1 MNQSESL
8 NLKQIL
14 SNRRKHKRWHLFDF
28 FRIGSIFQWTVA
40 ALLVVTL
47 PLILTLLYSIQSIE
61 KYTNQSH
68 TTLFQT
74 LKASK
79 HSQALLDNL
88 LLMDRSI
95 RQYKILEDPEIF
107 KVYKEHHQTFKD
119 NALLIGNY
127 NLPENQ
133 LQLLTKLIHNETE
146 LYSHIVT
153 KKNTFPDKFSSEDVK
168 HYSQLRSDAR
178 HLVYLG
184 NRQINIETTTL
195 SELATLIRKQ
205 ISYSALVS
213 VLLALLLGLFLLYLI
228 NRPIKHIG
236 MAINKLGNAQ
246 FSNRIHIAGPKDL
259 RKIGKHLEWLRLKL
273 IRLENSKQ
281 IFVKTISHELKTP
294 LATLVEGTDLLQDE
308 LVGELNTEQHKIIEL
323 IQIANIRLNNLIENL
338 LEYQKITSTQHKMAY
353 SKVNMNQLVEFICKD
368 YQLLLNSKNASITL
382 EANPIIFLADRDK
395 MRVIISN
402 LFSNALK
409 FSPDNGQILIK
420 LEVIGY
426 TLHILI
432 ADQGPGI
439 SKHQLPHIFTEFYKQ
454 STPGSWKIKGSGLGL
469 NLVKDYVA
477 AHQGQIKLIAPDK
490 IYSGANFLVLLPLTP
505 TIKIQKT

>member
-1 MNQSESL
+1 
-8 NLKQIL
+8 
-14 SNRRKHKRWHLFDF
+14 
-28 FRIGSIFQWTVA
+28 
-40 ALLVVTL
+40 
-47 PLILTLLYSIQSIE
+47 
-61 KYTNQSH
+61 
-68 TTLFQT
+68 
-74 LKASK
+74 
-79 HSQALLDNL
+79 
-88 LLMDRSI
+88 
-95 RQYKILEDPEIF
+95 
-107 KVYKEHHQTFKD
+107 
-119 NALLIGNY
+119 
-127 NLPENQ
+127 
-133 LQLLTKLIHNETE
+133 
-146 LYSHIVT
+146 
-153 KKNTFPDKFSSEDVK
+153 
-168 HYSQLRSDAR
+168 
-178 HLVYLG
+178 
-184 NRQINIETTTL
+184 
-195 SELATLIRKQ
+195 
-205 ISYSALVS
+205 
-213 VLLALLLGLFLLYLI
+213 
-228 NRPIKHIG
+228 

-353 SKVNMNQLVEFICKD
+353 SEVNMNQLVEFICKD

-409 FSPDNGQILIK
+409 FSPENGQILIK
-420 LEVIGY
+420 IEVIGY
-426 TLHILI
+426 TLHLLI

-477 AHQGQIKLIAPDK
+477 AHQGQIKLIAPSK